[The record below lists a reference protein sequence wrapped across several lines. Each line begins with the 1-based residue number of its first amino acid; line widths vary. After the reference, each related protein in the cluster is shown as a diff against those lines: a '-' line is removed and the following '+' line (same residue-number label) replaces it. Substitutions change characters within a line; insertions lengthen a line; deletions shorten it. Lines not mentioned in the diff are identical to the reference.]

1 MSKGLSK
8 DQVEDLLIN
17 VPHSPKIM
25 PWKGTKIQEIDVCA
39 V

>member
-8 DQVEDLLIN
+8 EQVEDLLVN
-17 VPHSPKIM
+17 VLHSPKIM
-25 PWKGTKIQEIDVCA
+25 PWKDTKIQEVGVCI

>member
-8 DQVEDLLIN
+8 DQVEDLLLN
-17 VPHSPKIM
+17 VLHSPKIM
-25 PWKGTKIQEIDVCA
+25 PWKDTKIQEVSLCT